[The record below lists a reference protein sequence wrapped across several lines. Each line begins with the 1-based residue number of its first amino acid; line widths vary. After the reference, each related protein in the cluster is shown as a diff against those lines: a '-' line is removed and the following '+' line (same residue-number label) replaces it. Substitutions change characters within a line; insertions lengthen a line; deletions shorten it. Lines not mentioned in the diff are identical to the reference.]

1 MRIWWWPA
9 LLIASLLGAA
19 ETPEQRFER
28 LMRDIL
34 IVDTHV
40 DTPGYVVDEGYRMAE
55 EHDYYEADIPRLR
68 RGKAGAIFFGVYAQA
83 PDIPAH
89 LWVPRTLAWID
100 AVHEEVRRNPRDLE
114 FAYTADDIE
123 RIHKSGKIA
132 ALVGLEGGHLIQDS
146 LPTLRDYYRLGARYM
161 TLTHFRTNNW
171 ADSGTDSAVHNGLSP
186 YGREVVREM
195 NRLGMMIDISHVSD
209 KTFADALEVSRAPV
223 MASHSNLRS
232 LCDIPRNMSDDMIRA
247 LARQGGVIFI
257 NFNVPY
263 LDRKAYDIFAAN
275 RDQRDREIADI
286 RSNPRRWELRRAIQK
301 RYKALL
307 PPVDAGAVLR
317 QIDHVVK
324 IAGPDHVGIGSD
336 YDGIS
341 GMAPKG
347 LEDVSRY
354 PALVRGMIEKG
365 YPDEHI
371 RKIAGGNLLRV
382 MRAAEA
388 AAEK

>member
-19 ETPEQRFER
+19 ETPEQRFQR

-55 EHDYYEADIPRLR
+55 EHDYYETDIPRLR

-171 ADSGTDSAVHNGLSP
+171 ADSGTDTAAHNGLSP

>member
-1 MRIWWWPA
+1 
-9 LLIASLLGAA
+9 
-19 ETPEQRFER
+19 
-28 LMRDIL
+28 
-34 IVDTHV
+34 
-40 DTPGYVVDEGYRMAE
+40 
-55 EHDYYEADIPRLR
+55 
-68 RGKAGAIFFGVYAQA
+68 
-83 PDIPAH
+83 
-89 LWVPRTLAWID
+89 
-100 AVHEEVRRNPRDLE
+100 
-114 FAYTADDIE
+114 
-123 RIHKSGKIA
+123 
-132 ALVGLEGGHLIQDS
+132 
-146 LPTLRDYYRLGARYM
+146 
-161 TLTHFRTNNW
+161 
-171 ADSGTDSAVHNGLSP
+171 
-186 YGREVVREM
+186 
-195 NRLGMMIDISHVSD
+195 
-209 KTFADALEVSRAPV
+209 

>member
-171 ADSGTDSAVHNGLSP
+171 ADSGTDTAAHNGLSP